1 VGHRAAAAVS
11 SFRKN
16 GGTMAYDGDGRRTS
30 RLIGGS
36 LLLLLGVL
44 FALQNL
50 GMVRAGHL
58 GDYWPLLLV
67 WVGLTRM
74 LASRHGNHFASGV
87 VIFLLGVFF
96 QLDRLD
102 VVFMPTRQFWPL
114 LLVAVGLGLIIDSF
128 ASRRGGRG
136 QLMPPSQTGPGGRP

>member
-1 VGHRAAAAVS
+1 
-11 SFRKN
+11 
-16 GGTMAYDGDGRRTS
+16 MAYVGDGRRTS
-30 RLIGGS
+30 RLIGGT
-36 LLLLLGVL
+36 LLLILGIL

-67 WVGLTRM
+67 WVGLSRM
-74 LASRHGNHFASGV
+74 LGSRRGNHFASGV

-102 VVFMPTRQFWPL
+102 MIFMPMHQFWPL
-114 LLVAVGLGLIIDSF
+114 LLIAIGFGLIADSF
-128 ASRRGGRG
+128 VGRRGGRG
-136 QLMPPSQTGPGGRP
+136 ELTPPSQTGPGGRP